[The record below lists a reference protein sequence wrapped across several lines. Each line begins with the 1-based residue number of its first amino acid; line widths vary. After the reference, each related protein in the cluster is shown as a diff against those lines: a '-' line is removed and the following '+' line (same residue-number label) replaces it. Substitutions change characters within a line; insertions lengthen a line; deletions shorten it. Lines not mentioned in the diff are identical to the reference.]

1 MSLIN
6 FIKTELSP
14 EDKQALI
21 KDKNVCLC
29 LFRVAFT
36 PLEQ

>member
-1 MSLIN
+1 MSLID
-6 FIKTELSP
+6 FISAELSP

-21 KDKNVCLC
+21 NDKTVCLC